1 REVITKSSPSVA
13 APASVGSPAPRSRAY
28 NSPLSLQG
36 SLEMRGG
43 RMWVTLRNA
52 DPERIFSG
60 VAHISLSD
68 DQKQQDVTPINVT
81 LLPDKETM
89 FPLDEAT
96 LTNGAWILMVY
107 DLNGAARLIRGAS
120 LAPPNAPAR
129 APGAT
134 NSTSPSDPNLA
145 PEVPPS
151 YVTTVC
157 TAPLAAA
164 ASLAADT
171 EHPVAIRCGLPPREH
186 ASPHPQEYARPCGLR
201 PPHYARRHR
210 RRFANPDASGRKLS
224 GASRC
229 GSASNRSQ
237 CSK

>member
-1 REVITKSSPSVA
+1 SRELANLAAVIGSRGWSLNNNVARLLGASAPIKVITLPSGIIADTPTTPPPSRARSSSLNASTPEIGRREVITKSSPSVA

-89 FPLDEAT
+89 FPLDE
-96 LTNGAWILMVY
+96 
-107 DLNGAARLIRGAS
+107 
-120 LAPPNAPAR
+120 
-129 APGAT
+129 
-134 NSTSPSDPNLA
+134 
-145 PEVPPS
+145 
-151 YVTTVC
+151 
-157 TAPLAAA
+157 
-164 ASLAADT
+164 
-171 EHPVAIRCGLPPREH
+171 
-186 ASPHPQEYARPCGLR
+186 
-201 PPHYARRHR
+201 
-210 RRFANPDASGRKLS
+210 
-224 GASRC
+224 
-229 GSASNRSQ
+229 
-237 CSK
+237 